1 MKILTRAALKTKG
14 GSGPPVLDADGW
26 RNILVFKS
34 YGTINADLRREF
46 VNAIKKICT
55 EKLPVDTTKDET
67 SIEAFLACRLI
78 LLDKSPGLRS
88 IGVGKVLRRIAGK
101 VVMNIVKQDI
111 KKARFPHPEVPRVHL
126 LS

>member
-46 VNAIKKICT
+46 VNAIKEICT

-67 SIEAFLACRLI
+67 SIEGFLACRLI
-78 LLDKSPGLRS
+78 LLDKSPGLRP
-88 IGVGKVLRRIAGK
+88 IGVGKVLR
-101 VVMNIVKQDI
+101 
-111 KKARFPHPEVPRVHL
+111 
-126 LS
+126 